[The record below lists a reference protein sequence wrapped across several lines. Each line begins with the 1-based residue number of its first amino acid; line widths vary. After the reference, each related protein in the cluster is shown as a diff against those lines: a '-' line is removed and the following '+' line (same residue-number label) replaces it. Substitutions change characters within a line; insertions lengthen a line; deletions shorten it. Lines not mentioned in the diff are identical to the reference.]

1 MQKGIQSLRC
11 ARGSSGVAL
20 NQLCQGV
27 VFRQEMTSQQ
37 RHSWFFEVFSP
48 VFENASFPDR
58 VLGQRPI
65 HEARSGLCTTLQLSG
80 TEGE

>member
-11 ARGSSGVAL
+11 ARGSSGVVL

-37 RHSWFFEVFSP
+37 RRSWFFEAFTP
-48 VFENASFPDR
+48 FWERLITRPRFLAMGRFTNRGRDF
-58 VLGQRPI
+58 VLRDD
-65 HEARSGLCTTLQLSG
+65 
-80 TEGE
+80 

>member
-11 ARGSSGVAL
+11 PRGSSGVVL

-37 RHSWFFEVFSP
+37 RRSWFFEAFTL
-48 VFENASFPDR
+48 FENASLPDR
-58 VLGQRPI
+58 VFGQGPI
-65 HEARSGLCTTLQLSG
+65 HEARSGLCTTRRLAV